1 MMGKKAQEVETKAMQ
16 PLRLILA
23 TWAATRTVLRRDW
36 QPKAGAFPRV
46 GMEEM
51 FAGGSAA

>member
-36 QPKAGAFPRV
+36 QPKAGVFPRV
-46 GMEEM
+46 GMEET

>member
-1 MMGKKAQEVETKAMQ
+1 METKAMQ
-16 PLRLILA
+16 PLRLILV
-23 TWAATRTVLRRDW
+23 TWAATRKVLRRDW